1 MSTPHLLQITQTV
14 LSVTMFRLHVTYKSS
29 KKILNVSS
37 DIDTCEKLIN
47 YFTEKYS
54 LETGKYNLQYWFQEE
69 AFEDWVDL
77 DDESLKAFIVGSS
90 SVNRV
95 KIMEVPE
102 TRSQDN
108 CSVVLQSKEVTEE
121 LAQVE
126 TPLR

>member
-1 MSTPHLLQITQTV
+1 MSAPHLLQITQTV

-29 KKILNVSS
+29 KKILNFSS
-37 DIDTCEKLIN
+37 DIDTCAKLIN
-47 YFTEKYS
+47 YCIEKYS
-54 LETGKYNLQYWFQEE
+54 LETSNYNLQYWFQEK

-90 SVNRV
+90 SINRV
-95 KIMEVPE
+95 KIVEVPV

-108 CSVVLQSKEVTEE
+108 YTVVHQSKEVTEE
-121 LAQVE
+121 LPQVE